1 MLLLSAGQ
9 ELNLVQDVFAMVHGE
24 RRRTT
29 AHAYTAHSEGE
40 EQVSAGN
47 PVDRE
52 QNEPAQALV
61 DLRRRLADAL
71 ARNGGT
77 KQQLAQRTRLG
88 RTVVSNAFSPTQPAP
103 TDRTV
108 AALAKA
114 LKLDDGPLLDLLSTA
129 RGDEQPHT
137 VSGTASNA
145 RSMPAPR
152 PGAAGRKPVADERVI
167 SELKQAFLALL
178 RHASKIPPDDVNRLD
193 NPPTEIVERQ
203 RGAEHAWDQEWQP
216 LVAHARMAALE
227 IRHGPLRRLLADEG
241 LRYLADWNDDL
252 RYAFFRRSR
261 PWVLEQTVTYL
272 YESVL
277 ALQRGEAVPEPSPCY
292 QEVKSSWEL
301 RQEELRAL
309 YDEE

>member
-1 MLLLSAGQ
+1 MQTVL
-9 ELNLVQDVFAMVHGE
+9 AMVHGE

-29 AHAYTAHSEGE
+29 PHAYTAHRERE
-40 EQVSAGN
+40 ERVSAGN
-47 PVDRE
+47 PADHE
-52 QNEPAQALV
+52 QNEPEQALV
-61 DLRRRLADAL
+61 ELRRQLADAL
-71 ARNGGT
+71 AKNGST
-77 KQQLAQRTRLG
+77 KQQLMQRTGLR
-88 RTVVSNAFSPTQPAP
+88 RTTVSTAFSPNQPAP
-103 TDRTV
+103 TGLTV

-114 LKLDDGPLLDLLSTA
+114 LKLDADPLLDLLRTA
-129 RGDEQPHT
+129 RGDERPPA
-137 VSGTASNA
+137 VSGTASNV
-145 RSMPAPR
+145 RNMPAPR
-152 PGAAGRKPVADERVI
+152 PGAAESQPVADERVI

-193 NPPTEIVERQ
+193 NPSTEIVERQ
-203 RGAEHAWDQEWQP
+203 RGAEHAWNQEWQP

-261 PWVLEQTVTYL
+261 PWVLEQTITYL

-277 ALQRGEAVPEPSPCY
+277 ALHRGEAIPEPSPCY
-292 QEVKSSWEL
+292 REVESSWEL

>member
-1 MLLLSAGQ
+1 MQ
-9 ELNLVQDVFAMVHGE
+9 TVFAMVHGE

-29 AHAYTAHSEGE
+29 PHAYTAHRERE
-40 EQVSAGN
+40 ERVSAGN
-47 PVDRE
+47 PADHE
-52 QNEPAQALV
+52 QTEPAQALAE
-61 DLRRRLADAL
+61 LRRQLANAL
-71 ARNGGT
+71 AKNGST
-77 KQQLAQRTRLG
+77 KQQLTQRTGLR
-88 RTVVSNAFSPTQPAP
+88 RTTVSNAFSPNQPAP

-114 LKLDDGPLLDLLSTA
+114 LRLDDGPLLDLLRTA
-129 RGDEQPHT
+129 RGDERPHA
-137 VSGTASNA
+137 VSGGTSNV

-152 PGAAGRKPVADERVI
+152 PDAAGSKPVADERVI

-178 RHASKIPPDDVNRLD
+178 RHASKIPPDDVSRLD
-193 NPPTEIVERQ
+193 NPSTEIVERQ

-261 PWVLEQTVTYL
+261 PWVLEQTITYL

-277 ALQRGEAVPEPSPCY
+277 ALQRGEAIPEPSRCY
-292 QEVKSSWEL
+292 REVKSSWEL
-301 RQEELRAL
+301 RQEELRAV